1 MYDGS
6 KLEIFNIIEK
16 TVEKLESE
24 RPLYEIVTDIITSK
38 LRHILDDYSDELVD
52 IHTRVKS
59 PVSLKEKII
68 RNKLYKNYPDPDSIL
83 NNLSDIIGIMIECR
97 FNKNEE
103 EIFALIK
110 EKFCKPAPGGYSET
124 VSDKLICLNLADEQ
138 PQKQKNGQLIY
149 KIDGRYDH
157 EGRSFNFEVQI
168 KSLVNTFWS
177 EIEHKI
183 VYKNNLYIPNHSYI
197 MEMLAAVKGNLVGID
212 KILQL
217 VSDQIMELGAE
228 RSNRP
233 ADINFVIA
241 KLISDTFI
249 AKMSES
255 IGFTVDFK
263 RICNLIS
270 GYLLNKYKDLPVREA
285 QASFISLVNKFN
297 DIYKRDID
305 WEKEIYLEKEYAG
318 PDKFCQILGDRL
330 ISYMN
335 SDFEWHVFFL
345 ILFNIESHSN
355 NIESFTDFMNE
366 LKKVYSDKKL
376 YEKLFTAFDEESA
389 GRIYEEVTEFMAYTL
404 SASASLNIID
414 SIDGSSDEI
423 DKLINET
430 VNYIISSF
438 KSYGEFTG
446 HRKAIQ
452 MMMLDKWSIN

>member
-1 MYDGS
+1 MNDGS
-6 KLEIFNIIEK
+6 KLNIFNIIEK
-16 TVEKLESE
+16 AVENLENE
-24 RPLYEIVTDIITSK
+24 RPLYEHVTETITIK
-38 LRHILDDYSDELVD
+38 LREVLEDYSDELVD

-68 RNKLYKNYPDPDSIL
+68 RNKLYKNYPDPEMIL

-103 EIFALIK
+103 EIFSAIK
-110 EKFCKPAPGGYSET
+110 KTFNEPIGSGFFKPEGDS
-124 VSDKLICLNLADEQ
+124 SICLNLEEEQ
-138 PQKQKNGQLIY
+138 PQIQKNGQSIY
-149 KIDGRYDH
+149 KIDGKYIH
-157 EGRSFNFEVQI
+157 GGRSFNYEVQI

-197 MEMLAAVKGNLVGID
+197 MEMLTAVKGNLVGID

-217 VSDQIMELGAE
+217 VSDQIMELGTE
-228 RSNRP
+228 KTRKP

-270 GYLLNKYKDLPVREA
+270 AYLLNKYKDLPVREA
-285 QASFISLVNKFN
+285 QASFISLVSKFN
-297 DIYKRDID
+297 DIYKREID
-305 WEKEIYLEKEYAG
+305 WEKEIYLEKEYVG
-318 PDKFCQILGDRL
+318 SDKFTQILGERL
-330 ISYMN
+330 LSYMN
-335 SDFEWHVFFL
+335 NDFEWHVFFL

-355 NIESFTDFMNE
+355 NLESFTDFMNE
-366 LKKVYSDKKL
+366 LKSTYSDKQL
-376 YEKLFTAFDEESA
+376 YGKLFEAFDEESA
-389 GRIYEEVTEFMAYTL
+389 EKIYDEVTEFMAYAL
-404 SASASLNIID
+404 SASASINIIE
-414 SIDGSSDEI
+414 SIDGGSDEI
-423 DKLINET
+423 EKLIKET
-430 VNYIISSF
+430 INYIVTNF
-438 KSYGEFTG
+438 KSHEDFIK
-446 HRKAIQ
+446 HRKSVQ